1 MFPAM
6 AISVFVVD
14 DHELVRKGIVQLLR
28 LEKDVR
34 VLGEG
39 SGTLETFETVVR
51 LQPNVAVV
59 DLEMPQIRGADF
71 IQSLKRRTSEIKV
84 VACTMHSSRGYLS
97 EALRAGAEGY
107 VLKSSPSDWLVAGIR
122 SVGAGKAYVDP
133 TLQDEMVRL
142 VQDRDSQAMQ
152 FDLTAQELEVLRLV
166 ADGLTNQE
174 IAQQMHHSLESV
186 KLRLR
191 RSFQKLGAND
201 RAHAVAVAV
210 RRSLI

>member
-1 MFPAM
+1 M

>member
-1 MFPAM
+1 MVDAM
-6 AISVFVVD
+6 AISAFVVD

-28 LEKDVR
+28 LEKDLR

-39 SGTLETFETVVR
+39 SGTLETLETIVR
-51 LQPNVAVV
+51 QQPNVAIV

-71 IQSLKRRTSEIKV
+71 IQSLKRRTPEVKV
-84 VACTMHSSRGYLS
+84 LACTMHGSRGYLA

-122 SVGAGKAYVDP
+122 SVAAGKAFVDP
-133 TLQDEMVRL
+133 SLQDEIVRL
-142 VQDRDSQAMQ
+142 VQDRDSQALQ

-174 IAQQMHHSLESV
+174 IAQQTHQSLESV

-191 RSFQKLGAND
+191 RSFHKLGAND
-201 RAHAVAVAV
+201 RAQAVAVAV

>member
-1 MFPAM
+1 MYPAM
-6 AISVFVVD
+6 AITVFVVD

-28 LEKDVR
+28 LEKDLR
-34 VLGEG
+34 VVGEG
-39 SGTLETFETVVR
+39 SGTLETFETVIR
-51 LQPNVAVV
+51 QEPNVAVV

-71 IQSLKRRTSEIKV
+71 IQSLKRRAAEIKV
-84 VACTMHSSRGYLS
+84 LACTMHSSRGYLS

-122 SVGAGKAYVDP
+122 SVSTGKAYVDP
-133 TLQDEMVRL
+133 SLQDEMVRL

-174 IAQQMHHSLESV
+174 IAAQMHHSLESV